1 MGNKKY
7 SISIFI
13 LEIFMILLALIVIF
27 PIVFVLMNSVKTLQQ
42 VSISVLSLPVE
53 IHWENFGQA
62 LKRMNFITTFSNSI
76 IVSVLSVAGLVLVS
90 SMAAYQVVRDKCL
103 AGNIIF
109 YGIVFSMAIP
119 FQALMV
125 PLVIIAKD
133 LNLTD
138 SIFGLVIMYWGLLLP
153 IAMFLYHGFIKGVPR
168 ELEEASRIDGC
179 GKIKSFF
186 YIVFPMLKPITT
198 TIVIINILNVFN
210 DFTLPLIML
219 SSNKTR
225 TIPLAFSVFFGAY
238 MNQWHLILAALTII
252 IIPTLIFFLFMQ
264 RHIMSGLTEGA
275 IKG

>member
-1 MGNKKY
+1 
-7 SISIFI
+7 
-13 LEIFMILLALIVIF
+13 
-27 PIVFVLMNSVKTLQQ
+27 
-42 VSISVLSLPVE
+42 
-53 IHWENFGQA
+53 
-62 LKRMNFITTFSNSI
+62 
-76 IVSVLSVAGLVLVS
+76 
-90 SMAAYQVVRDKCL
+90 
-103 AGNIIF
+103 
-109 YGIVFSMAIP
+109 
-119 FQALMV
+119 
-125 PLVIIAKD
+125 
-133 LNLTD
+133 
-138 SIFGLVIMYWGLLLP
+138 MYWGLLLP